1 MAITYH
7 IDPAA
12 KLVNTR
18 IQGRLN
24 LEDILSHLYLLK
36 SDPKFDAAFSN
47 LVDLSGF
54 AGSDLNTEAMKA
66 LAQGLQ
72 GEVFS
77 RDARRAVVAPAGPA
91 FDLASRFQALRPD
104 SENFRLFHTMQEA
117 RHWLN
122 ADRNKAMLF
131 E

>member
-1 MAITYH
+1 MAITYQ
-7 IDPAA
+7 IDPPA
-12 KLVNTR
+12 KLVRTQ

-24 LEDILSHLYLLK
+24 LEDILSHLHLLK
-36 SDPKFDAAFSN
+36 SDPKFDSRFAN
-47 LVDLSGF
+47 LIDLSGF
-54 AGSDLNTEAMKA
+54 AGSDVNTESMKA

-77 RDARRAVVAPAGPA
+77 RDAKRAVVAPDGPA
-91 FDLASRFQALRPD
+91 FELASRFQSLRPD
-104 SENFRLFHTMQEA
+104 PENFQVFHTVDEA

-122 ADRNKAMLF
+122 ADHKKAMLF